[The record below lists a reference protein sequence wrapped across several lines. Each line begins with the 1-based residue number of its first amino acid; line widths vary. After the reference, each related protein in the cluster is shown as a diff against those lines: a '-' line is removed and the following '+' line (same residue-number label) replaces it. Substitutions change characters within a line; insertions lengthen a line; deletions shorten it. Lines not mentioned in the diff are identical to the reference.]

1 MAKMVWDQI
10 GERLYETGVEQV
22 ALFVM
27 NNGTYDKG
35 VAWNGITAVNEN
47 PSGAEVTKLYANDSV
62 YLNMMSVEELAL
74 AIEAYTY
81 PDEFAECDGSVE
93 LAPGVY
99 AGQQN
104 RKHFGLVYKTLVGN
118 DELSTDYGYKL
129 HIVYDCL
136 ASPSEKGH
144 ATVNDSPE
152 ATTMSWDANTTP
164 ITIPGAIR
172 KAAGF
177 DIDSTKVDKTK
188 LAALEGIIYGGESAE
203 PTMPTPQQVIDTLKN
218 TTGVTGNT

>member
-27 NNGTYDKG
+27 NNGTYDTG

-144 ATVNDSPE
+144 ATVNDNPE

-188 LAALEGIIYGGESAE
+188 LATLEGIIYGGESAE
-203 PTMPTPQQVIDTLKN
+203 PTMPTPQQVIDTLKDV
-218 TTGVTGNT
+218 TGVTGNT

>member
-27 NNGTYDKG
+27 NSGTYDKG

-74 AIEAYTY
+74 GIEAYTY

-144 ATVNDSPE
+144 ATVNDNPE
-152 ATTMSWDANTTP
+152 ATTMSWDATTTP
-164 ITIPGAIR
+164 VTIPGAIR

-177 DIDSTKVDKTK
+177 DIDSTKVDKDK
-188 LAALEGIIYGGESAE
+188 LATLEGIIYGGESAE
-203 PTMPTPQQVIDTLKN
+203 PTMPTPQQVIDTLKDV
-218 TTGVTGNT
+218 TGVTGNT